1 MKKILVV
8 DNDQNHGLLIEEVA
22 EMSGHHVLNLSD
34 PRKVQQQ
41 LEFHPSVEL
50 IIIELLMPDRDG
62 IEVVRDL
69 AAAGY
74 QGTILLVSQAA
85 QKLLTAADN
94 LAHEYELKTL
104 PPLQKPLTLE
114 QIRES
119 ILHVLQN
126 PHDHGKVNDDLCH
139 QQSGS
144 VPMSLEEIKHAI
156 REKRLAL
163 DYQPLLSLKTYQ
175 VHALESFVRIIDKNG
190 NHIYPQHFRQIID
203 QRDLDVDLLP
213 TVIAIFIADYQAH
226 FSEFSDLT
234 YSFNLS
240 AADLENLKLP
250 ETLEKLFQDAQIPT
264 SSISLEINNTHRLQD
279 FRTSL
284 DVLTRLRIKGFKL
297 SVDNFGNG
305 AEQLDH
311 LKKIPL
317 SELKIDPTLIEQIN
331 HDPRAHSLV
340 QNIISL
346 CIGLKLE
353 TVAKCVEDI
362 ETATTLKLLNC
373 DSVQGNYF
381 GKPMAAK
388 ELKDFLKD
396 SVVESNQSISDDD
409 LHAIDVT
416 PLSHEERIAN
426 RKVSQL
432 IDQQIQQQS
441 NQQRRHNLGLA
452 LPLTGNLSAIGKSY
466 YLGVNLALNWLREK
480 HPEIDRHFA
489 ISIYDSGSSTKEIL
503 RLYENP
509 DLAHIHYWLGTI
521 CPISDIKPL
530 IRYAKE
536 MKEILLAPYIGSH
549 QFRQSENRNIFNFKS
564 SYYEELLE
572 ILRYISEHRGGRT
585 ALIMAPTQMA
595 FEIEKNIAEYFDEID
610 IVYVRSTDDDSLN
623 NTVLK
628 LQQMEAHNVIFVCSQ
643 KVLLNTYL
651 NYRQHNPEAHFY
663 SVSLIS
669 PTAIQGIIPENS
681 KHLYFASSIPSIAQS
696 SLPIITE
703 FKLALMESELHNSK
717 QVANAIS
724 VEAFMAMK
732 FTLTLLMQ
740 SAATTPNELNDYL
753 DKNPIWD
760 IGLNHAVHWNPQQR
774 EFGPSCQILRFQQG
788 EWIEA

>member
-8 DNDQNHGLLIEEVA
+8 DNDPNHSLLIEEVA
-22 EMSGHHVLNLSD
+22 EMNGYHVLSVSNPQKAAHELMT
-34 PRKVQQQ
+34 
-41 LEFHPSVEL
+41 HPTIEL
-50 IIIELLMPDRDG
+50 IIIELMMPEYDG

-69 AAAGY
+69 AQAGF
-74 QGTILLVSQAA
+74 QGTLLFVSQAA
-85 QKLLTAADN
+85 TKLLTAADN

-114 QIRES
+114 QIRSS
-119 ILHVLQN
+119 IVKALQ
-126 PHDHGKVNDDLCH
+126 PASRQSEASDDLCH
-139 QQSGS
+139 EQSGAVQLS
-144 VPMSLEEIKHAI
+144 QQEIKQAI
-156 REKRLAL
+156 NEKRLAL

-175 VHALESFVRIIDKNG
+175 VHALESFVRLVDKNG
-190 NHIYPQHFRQIID
+190 KHIYPQHFRQLID
-203 QRDLDVDLLP
+203 NHQLEIDLLP
-213 TVIAIFIADYQAH
+213 MVVEKFAADYHAY
-226 FSEFSDLT
+226 FKEFEAFT

-240 AADLENLKLP
+240 AADLENLELP
-250 ETLEKLFQDAQIPT
+250 ETLEQQFREHKIPT
-264 SSISLEINNTHRLQD
+264 SIISLEINNTHRLRN
-279 FRTSL
+279 FRVSL

-317 SELKIDPTLIEQIN
+317 DELKIDPNLIEQIN
-331 HDPRAHSLV
+331 LDPRAYSLV
-340 QNIISL
+340 KNIINL

-362 ETATTLKLLNC
+362 ETASTLKVLNC

-381 GKPMAAK
+381 GKPMPAA
-388 ELKDFLKD
+388 ELQNFLKD
-396 SVVESNQSISDDD
+396 SVVESNQSIADDD
-409 LHAIDVT
+409 LHAIDVK
-416 PLSHEERIAN
+416 PLSHEDRLAN
-426 RKVSQL
+426 LTISKL
-432 IDQQIQQQS
+432 IEQQIRQQT

-480 HPEIDRHFA
+480 HPEIDQYFA
-489 ISIYDSGSSTKEIL
+489 ISIYDSGSSSKEIIH
-503 RLYENP
+503 LYENP

-549 QFRQSENRNIFNFKS
+549 QFRQKHNKNIFNFKS
-564 SYYEELLE
+564 SYYEELLT
-572 ILRYISEHRGGRT
+572 IMRYISEHRGGRT
-585 ALIMAPTQMA
+585 ALVMAPTQMA
-595 FEIEKNIAEYFDEID
+595 FEIEEHIAEFFDEVDVI
-610 IVYVRSTDDDSLN
+610 YVRSTAEGSLE
-623 NTVLK
+623 NTVQK
-628 LQQMEAHNVIFVCSQ
+628 LQAIEAHNVIFICSQ

-651 NYRQHNPEAHFY
+651 NYRQYNPEAHFY

-703 FKLALMESELHNSK
+703 FKLALLESELSNSK
-717 QVANAIS
+717 QIANAIS
-724 VEAFMAMK
+724 VEAFMSMK
-732 FTLTLLMQ
+732 FTLTLLMR
-740 SAATTPNELNDYL
+740 SGATSPRELNDYL
-753 DKNPIWD
+753 AENPIWE
-760 IGLNHAVHWNPQQR
+760 IGLNHPVHWNAEQR
-774 EFGPSCQILRFQQG
+774 EFGPSCQILKFHNG
-788 EWIEA
+788 EWVTP